1 MKILTSF
8 AELEQLQSNIV
19 YALGT
24 FDGLHKGHQTVIQ
37 RAVAEAREQAACTVV
52 VTFDHHPLYILNP
65 ERCPGSLLQPELKAK
80 VLIDLGVDFV
90 LRLPMTK
97 ELLAMTA
104 DDFVAALT
112 VHNEVK
118 AFVVGQNFTFGAGGL
133 GTPDLIKALVEPKG
147 INVYALSLAQ
157 CPEVQEHVSS
167 TLIREAVKV
176 GRLELVHSLLG
187 RPFMFKGTVIK
198 GDQRGRILGFP
209 TLNFLYPKE
218 MTLPPDGVYVN
229 RVFIDGNW
237 CEGVGNLGDNPTFEN
252 QYHRFEV
259 HLFNFDKMVYG
270 YEATIEFWKLL
281 RPEKRFDSLDE
292 LIKQMKIDEQAAK
305 DFFKQK

>member
-1 MKILTSF
+1 M
-8 AELEQLQSNIV
+8 
-19 YALGT
+19 
-24 FDGLHKGHQTVIQ
+24 
-37 RAVAEAREQAACTVV
+37 
-52 VTFDHHPLYILNP
+52 VTFDQHPLHILRP
-65 ERCPGSLLQPELKAK
+65 ERCPSALLQKELKAK
-80 VLIDLGVDFV
+80 LLIDLGVDYV
-90 LRLPMTK
+90 LRLPMSK

-133 GTPDLIKALVEPKG
+133 GTPDVIKALVEPKG
-147 INVYALSLAQ
+147 IQVYALTLAK
-157 CPEVQEHVSS
+157 CNEVQEHVSS

-176 GRLELVHSLLG
+176 GHFELVNTLLG
-187 RPFMFKGTVIK
+187 RPFMFKGTVIE
-198 GDQRGRILGFP
+198 GDRRGRILGFP

-218 MTLPPDGVYVN
+218 LTLPPDGVYVN
-229 RVFIDGNW
+229 RVFIDGKW
-237 CEGVGNLGDNPTFEN
+237 YEGVGNLGDNPTFEN

-270 YEATIEFWKLL
+270 YEATVEFWKLL

>member
-1 MKILTSF
+1 M
-8 AELEQLQSNIV
+8 
-19 YALGT
+19 
-24 FDGLHKGHQTVIQ
+24 
-37 RAVAEAREQAACTVV
+37 
-52 VTFDHHPLYILNP
+52 
-65 ERCPGSLLQPELKAK
+65 
-80 VLIDLGVDFV
+80 
-90 LRLPMTK
+90 
-97 ELLAMTA
+97 
-104 DDFVAALT
+104 
-112 VHNEVK
+112 
-118 AFVVGQNFTFGAGGL
+118 
-133 GTPDLIKALVEPKG
+133 
-147 INVYALSLAQ
+147 
-157 CPEVQEHVSS
+157 
-167 TLIREAVKV
+167 
-176 GRLELVHSLLG
+176 
-187 RPFMFKGTVIK
+187 
-198 GDQRGRILGFP
+198 
-209 TLNFLYPKE
+209 NFLYPKE